1 MMRDVATMKEKAQA
15 WVGNLLGWGRR
26 RQSESAEKLYAEA
39 IRLSRRPEFFQIYG
53 VADDVDGRF
62 DALSLVVILVMRRLK
77 SLDERGKA
85 LSQDLFDSMFAD
97 MDLSLREMGAGDIG
111 VPKRVRVM
119 AEAFM
124 GRLNTYVTAIDEDD
138 REAFSAALVRNLFRG
153 NEAIDPLAN
162 GLVDYLLDLS
172 KKIDTLPA
180 KVLLTGQI
188 IVCK

>member
-1 MMRDVATMKEKAQA
+1 MNEKAQA
-15 WVGNLLGWGRR
+15 WFDNLLGWGRR
-26 RQSESAEKLYAEA
+26 RQSGSAEKLYAEA
-39 IRLSRRPEFFQIYG
+39 IRLSRRPEFFQKYE

-62 DALSLVVILVMRRLK
+62 DSLSLMVILVMRRLK
-77 SLDERGKA
+77 SSGEGGKA

-111 VPKRVRVM
+111 VSKRVRVM

-124 GRLNTYVTAIDEDD
+124 GRLNTYVVAIDKHD

-162 GLVDYLLDLS
+162 GLVDFLLDLS
-172 KKIDTLPA
+172 KEIDTLPDNT
-180 KVLLTGQI
+180 LLAGQI
-188 IVCK
+188 PVLK

>member
-1 MMRDVATMKEKAQA
+1 MRDVATMKEKAQA
-15 WVGNLLGWGRR
+15 WFGNLLGWGRR
-26 RQSESAEKLYAEA
+26 QQSGSAEKLYAEV
-39 IRLSRRPEFFQIYG
+39 ISLSRRPEFFQKYG

-62 DALSLVVILVMRRLK
+62 DAPSLMVILVMRRLK
-77 SLDERGKA
+77 SLDESGKA
-85 LSQDLFDSMFAD
+85 LSQELFDSMFAD

-111 VPKRVRVM
+111 VSKRVRIM

-153 NEAIDPLAN
+153 NKAVDPQAN

-172 KKIDTLPA
+172 KEIDTLPA
-180 KVLLTGQI
+180 KALLTGQI
-188 IVCK
+188 AVFK

>member
-1 MMRDVATMKEKAQA
+1 M
-15 WVGNLLGWGRR
+15 
-26 RQSESAEKLYAEA
+26 
-39 IRLSRRPEFFQIYG
+39 
-53 VADDVDGRF
+53 ADDVDGRF
-62 DALSLVVILVMRRLK
+62 DVLSLVVILVMRRLK
-77 SLDERGKA
+77 SLDESGKA

-111 VPKRVRVM
+111 VSKRVRAM

-124 GRLNTYVTAIDEDD
+124 GRLSTYVTAIDEDD

-172 KKIDTLPA
+172 KEIDTLPA
-180 KVLLTGQI
+180 KALLAGQLA
-188 IVCK
+188 VFK